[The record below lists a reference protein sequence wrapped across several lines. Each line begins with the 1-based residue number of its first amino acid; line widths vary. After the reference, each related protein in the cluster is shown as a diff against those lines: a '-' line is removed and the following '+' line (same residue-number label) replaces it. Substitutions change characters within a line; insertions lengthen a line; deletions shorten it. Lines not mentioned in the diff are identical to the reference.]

1 MEQIQKKELA
11 KVIQKTE
18 VEATFQ
24 LAKATVIAFTCS
36 KGGVGKTTVS
46 VTFALLLVSLGYK
59 VQFIDTDPQGTGSSY
74 FTERA
79 KLLVS
84 KRRKEL
90 EEEGADEETIEREIA
105 KVLEHL
111 PKVIDKKSG
120 LEFHLK
126 QAAYD
131 FDYIVIDT
139 QGANTSITREAQI
152 YSDWVYVLFSYS
164 GFDVKAL
171 ESTMSDI
178 IIAQSFNKVPNKIFL
193 LPNMVEKRNTVVNAR
208 GKEKAKNIVTNV
220 LNLACTTAEERNIYF
235 LNTEISYKS
244 AYSEM
249 DGGKSIFELT
259 KRKTLDPS
267 IEYDNLLV
275 ETVSIVKIIDNKK
288 EAA

>member
-1 MEQIQKKELA
+1 MEQIEKTELA

-18 VEATFQ
+18 VEATYQ

-59 VQFIDTDPQGTGSSY
+59 VQYIDTDPQATGSNY

-79 KLLVS
+79 RLLIA
-84 KRRKEL
+84 KRKKEL
-90 EEEGADEETIEREIA
+90 EKEGADEETIEKEIA
-105 KVLEHL
+105 KLLEQL

-126 QAAYD
+126 QVAYD
-131 FDYIVIDT
+131 FDYIIVDT

-152 YSDWVYVLFSYS
+152 YSDWIYVLFSYS

-171 ESTMSDI
+171 EATMSDI
-178 IIAQSFNKVPNKIFL
+178 IVAQSFNKISTKIFL
-193 LPNMVEKRNTVVNAR
+193 LPNMVEKRNTVVNAK
-208 GKEKAKNIVTNV
+208 GKEKAQKIISDV

-259 KRKTLDPS
+259 KGKTLDPS

-275 ETVSIVKIIDNKK
+275 ETVSIVKIIENKK